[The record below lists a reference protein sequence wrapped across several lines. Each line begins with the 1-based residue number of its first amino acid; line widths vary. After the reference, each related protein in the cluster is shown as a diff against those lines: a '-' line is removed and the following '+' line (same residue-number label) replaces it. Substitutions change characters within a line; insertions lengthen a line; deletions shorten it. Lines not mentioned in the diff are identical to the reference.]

1 MDIEK
6 IRENFPV
13 TKNMIYFNHAAVA
26 PLPLSTAERIGAFLG
41 DYTCKGC
48 LNYMDWI
55 KTQEETRA
63 LAARLVAGSPEE
75 ISLVKNTST
84 GISMVAQG
92 IKWQKGDNLI
102 IPEGEFPA
110 NAYPWFNLKDKG
122 VEVRIVKER
131 DKRLYA
137 EDFEALI
144 DKRTRLISVSWV
156 EFATGFMNDL
166 EALGKLCRR
175 HDIYFCVDAIQGLGI
190 FEMDVK
196 KCNVDF
202 LAADGHKWLLA
213 PEGIGILY
221 VSKRVIDEVH
231 PTFVGWHSVE
241 DASNYLPYHF
251 DRMRK
256 DAKKFEEGSPNL
268 LGTFALNESIKLL
281 LDTGIKSIG
290 ERILHLTDMLA
301 SGLEDLGFQ
310 ILSPRGEGGKSGI
323 LIFSSGNPE
332 KDARLFGYLSDNK
345 VFAAPRGG
353 GIRFSPHFYNNEEE
367 VKTVLDLIGKS
378 GL

>member
-13 TKNMIYFNHAAVA
+13 TKKMIYFNHAAVA
-26 PLPLSTAERIGAFLG
+26 PLPLSTSAKVEKFLK
-41 DYTCKGC
+41 DYTTNGC
-48 LNYMDWI
+48 LNYPEWI
-55 KTQEETRA
+55 KVQEETRA
-63 LAARLVAGSPEE
+63 LAARLVTGNPEE

-92 IKWQKGDNLI
+92 IKWQKGDNVI

-131 DKRLYA
+131 DKRFHI

-144 DKRTRLISVSWV
+144 DKRTRLMSVSWV

-166 EALGKLCRR
+166 VALGKLCRN

-190 FEMDVK
+190 FEIDVK
-196 KCNVDF
+196 KCNIDF

-231 PTFVGWHSVE
+231 PTFVGWHSVD
-241 DASNYLPYHF
+241 DASDYLPYHF
-251 DRMRK
+251 DKMRK

-268 LGTFALNESIKLL
+268 LGTFALNESLRLL
-281 LDTGIKSIG
+281 LDTGIKPVG
-290 ERILHLTDMLA
+290 ERILQLTDMLA
-301 SGLEDLGFQ
+301 GGLEDLGYK
-310 ILSPRGEGGKSGI
+310 ILSPRGEGEKSGI

-332 KDARLFGYLSDNK
+332 KDARLFDYLSGKN

-353 GIRFSPHFYNNEEE
+353 GIRFSPHFYNSEEE
-367 VKTVLDLIGKS
+367 VRTVLDLISKS
-378 GL
+378 NL

>member
-1 MDIEK
+1 MDIKE
-6 IRENFPV
+6 IRKNFPV
-13 TKNMIYFNHAAVA
+13 TNNMIYFNHAAVA
-26 PLPLSTAERIGAFLG
+26 PLPSSTSDRIETFLR
-41 DYTCKGC
+41 DYTANGC
-48 LNYMDWI
+48 LNYLDWL
-55 KTQEETRA
+55 KVQEDTRA

-84 GISMVAQG
+84 GISIIAQG
-92 IKWQKGDNLI
+92 INWQDGDNVI

-131 DKRLYA
+131 NMRFYI

-144 DKRTRLISVSWV
+144 DERTRLISVSWV

-166 EALGKLCRR
+166 EALGTLCRQ

-190 FEMDVK
+190 FEIDVK
-196 KCNVDF
+196 KCNIDF

-221 VSKRVIDEVH
+221 VSKSVIDEVH
-231 PTFVGWHSVE
+231 PTFVGWNSVD

-251 DRMRK
+251 EKMRK

-268 LGTFALNESIKLL
+268 LGTFALNESMRLL
-281 LDTGIKSIG
+281 LDSGIKAVG
-290 ERILHLTDMLA
+290 ERIIQLTDILA
-301 SGLEDLGFQ
+301 NGLEDLGFKL
-310 ILSPRGEGGKSGI
+310 LSPRREGEKSGI
-323 LIFSSGNPE
+323 LIFSSGDTE
-332 KDARLFGYLSDNK
+332 KDALLFDYLSDNK

-353 GIRFSPHFYNNEEE
+353 GIRFSPHFYNSEEE
-367 VKTVLDLIGKS
+367 VRTVLDLISRS
-378 GL
+378 GM